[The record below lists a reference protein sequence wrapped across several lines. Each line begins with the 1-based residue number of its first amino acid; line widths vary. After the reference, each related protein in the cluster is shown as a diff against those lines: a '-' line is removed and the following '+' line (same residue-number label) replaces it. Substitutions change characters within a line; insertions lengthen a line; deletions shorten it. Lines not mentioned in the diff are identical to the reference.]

1 MTPVLERPGAGRAAT
16 RLLVLLSVIALASC
30 GGSTGRVQ
38 TTPSAP
44 AAARPDQALL
54 GRWTL
59 VSLEVQREGQLVPRA
74 ASGELTYDEFANI
87 TVHVELAPT
96 DPAVTPP
103 RVVLVDFLAKASP
116 DRGQLAY
123 IGLQPRVPAERLIPD
138 AAPPGEWRHYELQG
152 DVLRLSVVEEGR
164 VVATLTWRRV
174 SR

>member
-1 MTPVLERPGAGRAAT
+1 MTPVLDRPGAGRAAR
-16 RLLVLLSVIALASC
+16 RLLVLLSVIALSSC

-44 AAARPDQALL
+44 AARPDQALL
-54 GRWTL
+54 GQWTL
-59 VSLEVQREGQLVPRA
+59 VSLEVQRDGQLVPRA

-138 AAPPGEWRHYELQG
+138 AAPPGEWRHYDLQG
-152 DVLRLSVVEEGR
+152 DVLRLSVMEEGR
-164 VVATLTWRRV
+164 AVATLTWRRV